1 MIRKSISPI
10 LFLMFSLLLII
21 IETSITLPV
30 DSDGISHNGVNLFN
44 RLLLF
49 LVVLAIITFEIFPY
63 SKKMNNKIQKFSYI
77 LLSSGALILISIF
90 WIITFTFK

>member
-30 DSDGISHNGVNLFN
+30 DSDGTSHNGVNLFN

-49 LVVLAIITFEIFPY
+49 LVVLAIIIFEIFPY
-63 SKKMNNKIQKFSYI
+63 SKKMSNKLQKIFYI
-77 LLSSGALILISIF
+77 SLSTSALIFIAVF